1 MRWLNRLKR
10 HLPISR
16 KKVEELISDAKQS
29 TVDTAKAHLN
39 VVISE
44 LNIIKEDVKERTIKD
59 IKANRDRGHRQ
70 AANTRDLNNGVAL
83 IVEMDKKLDRLKNR
97 VDHFDKSELD
107 RIINRG
113 ISDIQERLVRCVN
126 IQEDIK
132 DKWLLISRLT

>member
-83 IVEMDKKLDRLKNR
+83 IVEMDKKLDRLENR